1 VDRAEDRVT
10 VPARVANAL
19 SGPVVRGVVTTA
31 ALFVVIAGLRAASP
45 ILMPFA
51 LAIFIAAV
59 SLPVVNGLR
68 RLRVPAPVAI
78 LIVVLIN
85 AAALTGVGW
94 ILLLSATE
102 LRAQLPFY
110 ISRAVELEQALRV
123 RLLVYGV
130 DIGTS
135 LRADLVEPQR
145 ILDYATVAAKKA
157 TSVATT
163 VFLVLLYLVFILAE
177 SPTFARKVKT
187 VLGPTARGV
196 EGAEATLREVQ
207 RYLVLK
213 TVISLF
219 TGVAIGTG
227 AYLLGVD
234 FALLWGFL
242 AFALNFIPSVG
253 SVIAAVPAVGVALLQ
268 LGPGGAAAMAL
279 VFLGV
284 NVLIG
289 NFADPIIIG
298 RQLRLS
304 PIVILISLVFWG
316 WTFGVVGAFLAL
328 PLTIA
333 LRISLEHTTS
343 LSRYAALMGP
353 LDGRARVSDEPE

>member
-1 VDRAEDRVT
+1 MT
-10 VPARVANAL
+10 TPARVPNAL
-19 SGPVVRGVVTTA
+19 TGPVVRGVVTTA
-31 ALFVVIAGLRAASP
+31 ALFVVIAGLRAAAT
-45 ILMPFA
+45 ILMPLA
-51 LAIFIAAV
+51 LAMFIAAV

-68 RLRVPAPVAI
+68 RLRIPAPLAI
-78 LIVVLIN
+78 AIVVLLN
-85 AAALTGVGW
+85 AAVLAGVGW
-94 ILLLSATE
+94 ILLISAAELRTE
-102 LRAQLPFY
+102 LPLYA
-110 ISRAVELEQALRV
+110 SRAVELEQALRA

-135 LRADLVEPQR
+135 LRVDLAEPQR
-145 ILDYATVAAKKA
+145 LIDYATLAARKA
-157 TSVATT
+157 TSTATT

-177 SPTFARKVKT
+177 STTFARKVKR
-187 VLGPTARGV
+187 VLGPSARGI

-213 TVISLF
+213 TAISLT
-219 TGVAIGTG
+219 TGVAIGAG
-227 AYLLGVD
+227 AFFLGVD

-242 AFALNFIPSVG
+242 AFALNFVPTVG
-253 SVIAAVPAVGVALLQ
+253 SVIAAVPAIGVALLQ
-268 LGPGGAAAMAL
+268 LGPGGAAALTL
-279 VFLGV
+279 VYLVV
-284 NVLIG
+284 NVTIG

-316 WTFGVVGAFLAL
+316 WTFGLVGAFLAL

-333 LRISLEHTTS
+333 LRIGLEHTPS

-353 LDGRARVSDEPE
+353 LDARTTATDNPP

>member
-1 VDRAEDRVT
+1 
-10 VPARVANAL
+10 
-19 SGPVVRGVVTTA
+19 
-31 ALFVVIAGLRAASP
+31 
-45 ILMPFA
+45 
-51 LAIFIAAV
+51 
-59 SLPVVNGLR
+59 
-68 RLRVPAPVAI
+68 
-78 LIVVLIN
+78 
-85 AAALTGVGW
+85 
-94 ILLLSATE
+94 
-102 LRAQLPFY
+102 
-110 ISRAVELEQALRV
+110 
-123 RLLVYGV
+123 
-130 DIGTS
+130 
-135 LRADLVEPQR
+135 VEPQR

-207 RYLVLK
+207 RYLLLK
-213 TVISLF
+213 SAISLT
-219 TGVAIGTG
+219 TGVCIGIG
-227 AYLLGVD
+227 AQLLGVD

-242 AFALNFIPSVG
+242 AFVLNFIPSVG
-253 SVIAAVPAVGVALLQ
+253 SVIAAIPAIAVALLQ
-268 LGPGGAAAMAL
+268 LGPGAAFAL
-279 VFLGV
+279 TMIYLGV

-316 WTFGVVGAFLAL
+316 WTFGIVGAFLAL

-333 LRISLEHTTS
+333 LRIGLEHTTS

-353 LDGRARVSDEPE
+353 LDARPRVPDEPQ